1 MSIFPK
7 GGTMTAETFALAIG
21 LLAGAA
27 IGSIVTGL
35 GVMR

>member
-1 MSIFPK
+1 
-7 GGTMTAETFALAIG
+7 MTAETFALAIG